1 MENIVLTGMPGCG
14 KSTAGVLVAK
24 ALNLDFIDT
33 DLMLQRK
40 ENMTLSEILK
50 TKGKD
55 YFIKAENELLLSLNV
70 EKTVIATGGSSCYCD
85 EGMTHLTE
93 NGTVIYIKEDIK
105 ILNERIPELL
115 DRGVVH
121 DVDQDMSAIFEERG
135 PLYEKYAEITVS
147 SYGMTIDELK
157 VEIIRRF
164 RAYAEKYNKM

>member
-1 MENIVLTGMPGCG
+1 MENIVLIGMPGSG

-70 EKTVIATGGSSCYCD
+70 EKTVIATGGSSCY
-85 EGMTHLTE
+85 
-93 NGTVIYIKEDIK
+93 
-105 ILNERIPELL
+105 
-115 DRGVVH
+115 
-121 DVDQDMSAIFEERG
+121 
-135 PLYEKYAEITVS
+135 
-147 SYGMTIDELK
+147 
-157 VEIIRRF
+157 
-164 RAYAEKYNKM
+164 